1 MQETLGEQSNCDRA
15 TTASCPSNQAKEFR
29 NTAKKRFS
37 TTGLKCRKPVFMQVS
52 GICFTKWL
60 YFGSICGWSNTKM
73 CVEN

>member
-37 TTGLKCRKPVFMQVS
+37 TTHKIFLGDFWGKYRGPRMLVFSRVC
-52 GICFTKWL
+52 GICFP
-60 YFGSICGWSNTKM
+60 
-73 CVEN
+73 ENKCFSQK